1 MEYAV
6 INVLFLLQKG
16 KDGALGLKKRVFES
30 FWAVFASNCIIG
42 LYHNMIRIVFSYTFW
57 IFMRPVLPLNMFFYS
72 CLKTFVYLNLSFC
85 EKCCSKLRFVIN
97 FF

>member
-1 MEYAV
+1 MGSIIMEYAV

-16 KDGALGLKKRVFES
+16 KDGALGLKKRVFEP

-57 IFMRPVLPLNMFFYS
+57 IFMRPVLPLNMFFLWLFENF
-72 CLKTFVYLNLSFC
+72 CLLKFVFL
-85 EKCCSKLRFVIN
+85 
-97 FF
+97 